1 MEIKSIR
8 AHMDMMLFFRLMVTK
23 YIPTIMSM
31 KLRIGLIGKINV
43 FHLNHHLPMF
53 YMYCILEFERGY
65 HILQAYL
72 PKWTEKRF
80 CTEILV

>member
-1 MEIKSIR
+1 MYFDRFNLYI
-8 AHMDMMLFFRLMVTK
+8 LMILCKNKVYMIFCQSK
-23 YIPTIMSM
+23 
-31 KLRIGLIGKINV
+31 GKTNV
-43 FHLNHHLPMF
+43 FHLNYHLPMF

-65 HILQAYL
+65 HIPQAYL